1 MKPSVVRGGRCRSLG
16 ARLEWNN
23 RASNP
28 VIGRDSGFRDFPNT
42 CFGVQQISRT
52 VKQST
57 LFVKYEDG
65 LAEKGFLSPKKRK
78 NVFEGKGI
86 FLLLNPG
93 FRFSDRADRYRDWP
107 PVRMKNN
114 RLKYLRPPDPL
125 VCVVLLRLTSKRT
138 LFPVAKCHVGLAVVT
153 PWSQDRYASNCRLN
167 GRLCRTPQRT
177 RVSARRRVPV
187 TRFRPIAVDKRPRSN
202 LKP

>member
-1 MKPSVVRGGRCRSLG
+1 MRGLG
-16 ARLEWNN
+16 LPGHDVA
-23 RASNP
+23 
-28 VIGRDSGFRDFPNT
+28 T
-42 CFGVQQISRT
+42 T
-52 VKQST
+52 
-57 LFVKYEDG
+57 
-65 LAEKGFLSPKKRK
+65 EKGHTARSRAGQA
-78 NVFEGKGI
+78 GKGPRKVDTDVEPT
-86 FLLLNPG
+86 LMP
-93 FRFSDRADRYRDWP
+93 RYRDWP

-125 VCVVLLRLTSKRT
+125 VCVVLLRLTSERT

>member
-1 MKPSVVRGGRCRSLG
+1 MRGRVGR
-16 ARLEWNN
+16 
-23 RASNP
+23 
-28 VIGRDSGFRDFPNT
+28 T
-42 CFGVQQISRT
+42 
-52 VKQST
+52 
-57 LFVKYEDG
+57 
-65 LAEKGFLSPKKRK
+65 GFLSPLKTQKRLRRQR
-78 NVFEGKGI
+78 NLPPPESRVQMI
-86 FLLLNPG
+86 
-93 FRFSDRADRYRDWP
+93 DRADRYRDWP